1 MEGGATFRLL
11 KSLKL
16 RGNRFMPKLS
26 QIELYLD
33 GNYSEEDKKVFL
45 FKSRCL
51 CNFWEREISKLKF
64 TSKYS
69 RINVYVTDGS
79 TEIRVQ
85 PMKVVPFLEVVVH
98 YPLEKISHLKDSQF
112 QQHYIRILEKALS
125 AAISAMPIPL
135 EQSLHILKQ
144 FEANKYENEWVQS
157 EKVSAKKSIES
168 KVIATLSMHEF
179 KLTQFVYL
187 DCKLA
192 DQLII
197 AKTLPRE
204 LLFNSYLGKLS
215 ISKGNILEYK
225 KGKSTL
231 SQFDLT
237 SAKFI

>member
-1 MEGGATFRLL
+1 
-11 KSLKL
+11 
-16 RGNRFMPKLS
+16 MPKLS
-26 QIELYLD
+26 QIDLYLD

-135 EQSLHILKQ
+135 EQSLDILQ
-144 FEANKYENEWVQS
+144 RFEANNYENEWVQS

-187 DCKLA
+187 DCCM
-192 DQLII
+192 
-197 AKTLPRE
+197 
-204 LLFNSYLGKLS
+204 F
-215 ISKGNILEYK
+215 
-225 KGKSTL
+225 
-231 SQFDLT
+231 
-237 SAKFI
+237 

>member
-33 GNYSEEDKKVFL
+33 GNYSKEDKKVFL

-85 PMKVVPFLEVVVH
+85 PMKLC
-98 YPLEKISHLKDSQF
+98 
-112 QQHYIRILEKALS
+112 LS
-125 AAISAMPIPL
+125 
-135 EQSLHILKQ
+135 
-144 FEANKYENEWVQS
+144 
-157 EKVSAKKSIES
+157 S
-168 KVIATLSMHEF
+168 KL
-179 KLTQFVYL
+179 
-187 DCKLA
+187 
-192 DQLII
+192 
-197 AKTLPRE
+197 
-204 LLFNSYLGKLS
+204 
-215 ISKGNILEYK
+215 
-225 KGKSTL
+225 
-231 SQFDLT
+231 
-237 SAKFI
+237 